1 MKYAVYGIIILAIA
15 SMVYNGL
22 RLNFSNLFAGD
33 SQIAVISMIA
43 ALCVVVLMSILLIS
57 YKIKEHQE
65 S

>member
-15 SMVYNGL
+15 SLIYNGL
-22 RLNFSNLFAGD
+22 RLNFSNLFVGD

-43 ALCVVVLMSILLIS
+43 ALCVVILMSILLIS